1 MRTEATSFVGPRPG
15 LTLGYDAETGEELVL
30 PDRLLTQHMAVVG
43 SSGAGKTSFLLSL
56 IYQQMRRGG
65 AVIFM
70 DGKRRYSGFAKVAW
84 LAQAC
89 GRASDL
95 RVIDPQDP
103 TLSHA
108 YNPLM
113 ARDAE
118 REAGIIANKIHRL
131 LPSVPEGHP
140 ASYYSNLA
148 YTAILKMVR
157 ALHHL
162 KRGFSYRDILAIFE
176 TPDQA
181 FRILK
186 QDLYNDNASDS
197 LIEVEKFVRKFKGTA
212 QVSDLLSGLISEL
225 GAISSTPMGDF
236 LCRPVSDVDFYQ
248 AIKKS
253 QIIYAALPRLQETKK
268 SEKLGKVILTDLQSS
283 IGAVYSEK
291 DFRPLMPCLVV
302 LDEFG
307 SYALP
312 DFAVVF
318 EQAREANVAV
328 VAAFQLTSQ
337 LADREKGLSTG
348 FLETVMGNT
357 ETKVFMRLKSLES
370 ALWASEF
377 FGQEL
382 RWFAQ
387 VSAGESRSDA
397 EQVISLS
404 RYVNPRR
411 TDSRTSSLTHRQMYD
426 QRVRPEA
433 LLHELAVGEAMINWR
448 GEPRRARVSWVE
460 PEIEHGWDY
469 AKVLPRF
476 RRKEAQ
482 PLGLWQRINQRIYR
496 DLQEE
501 MGKGSVGSPRASQ
514 NSDLGDTPR

>member
-1 MRTEATSFVGPRPG
+1 MPAVRSQADRSTPCVIKRGRRNTCRPRRNAVAGPGRLVAQHSSSGTWDSFSLSGHSCRFLNGWIRGGLSHWCWSMKRLQCCWSSEESQSSEAGLLRSVMENRTETTQCAGPKPG
-15 LTLGYDAETGEELVL
+15 LTLGYDGATGEELVL

-84 LAQAC
+84 LAHAC
-89 GRASDL
+89 GRAADL

-108 YNPLM
+108 YNPLL

-197 LIEVEKFVRKFKGTA
+197 LIDVEKFVRKFKGTA

-253 QIIYAALPRLQETKK
+253 QIIYAAL
-268 SEKLGKVILTDLQSS
+268 
-283 IGAVYSEK
+283 
-291 DFRPLMPCLVV
+291 PCLVV

-387 VSAGESRSDA
+387 VSAGESQSDA
-397 EQVISLS
+397 EQVISLR

-433 LLHELAVGEAMINWR
+433 LLH
-448 GEPRRARVSWVE
+448 
-460 PEIEHGWDY
+460 
-469 AKVLPRF
+469 
-476 RRKEAQ
+476 
-482 PLGLWQRINQRIYR
+482 
-496 DLQEE
+496 
-501 MGKGSVGSPRASQ
+501 
-514 NSDLGDTPR
+514 

>member
-1 MRTEATSFVGPRPG
+1 MSGINGENYNGPRPG
-15 LTLGYDAETGEELVL
+15 LTLGYDAKTAEEIVL
-30 PDRLLTQHMAVVG
+30 PDRLLCQHTAVVG
-43 SSGAGKTSFLLSL
+43 SSGAGKTCFLLSL

-70 DGKRRYSGFAKVAW
+70 DGKRRHTGFAKMAW
-84 LAQAC
+84 LAHAC
-89 GRASDL
+89 GRSADL

-103 TLSHA
+103 TQSHA

-118 REAGIIANKIHRL
+118 RESGIIASKIHRL
-131 LPSVPEGHP
+131 LPSIADGHP
-140 ASYYSNLA
+140 ASFYSNLA
-148 YTAILKMVR
+148 YEAILKIVR

-162 KRGFSYRDILAIFE
+162 KRSFTYRDVLTLFE
-176 TPDQA
+176 APEQA

-186 QDLYNDNASDS
+186 QDLYQDSASES
-197 LIEVEKFVRKFKGTA
+197 LIEVEKFVRKFKSAGHM
-212 QVSDLLSGLISEL
+212 SDLLSGLISEL
-225 GAISSTPMGDF
+225 GAISSKPMGDF

-248 AIKKS
+248 AMKKG

-283 IGAVYSEK
+283 IGAIYSEK
-291 DFRPLMPCLVV
+291 DYQPLMPALVV

-328 VAAFQLTSQ
+328 VAAFQLTTQ
-337 LADREKGLSTG
+337 LSDLEKGLSKG

-357 ETKVFMRLKSLES
+357 ETKVFMRLKSLDT
-370 ALWASEF
+370 AVWASDF

-387 VSAGESRSDA
+387 VSEGESTSDA
-397 EQVISLS
+397 GQPISLH

-411 TDSRTSSLTHRQMYD
+411 TDSRSSSLTHRQIYD
-426 QRVRPEA
+426 QKVRPEA
-433 LLHELAVGEAMINWR
+433 LLHEMGIGEAFINWQ
-448 GEPRRARVSWVE
+448 GEPVKVKLSWVE
-460 PEIEHGWDY
+460 PEIPHGWDY
-469 AKVLPRF
+469 ARVLPSF
-476 RRKEAQ
+476 RRKEPK
-482 PLGLWQRINQRIYR
+482 PLGLWDRINQRIYR
-496 DLQEE
+496 DLEEE
-501 MGKGSVGSPRASQ
+501 MGKKTR
-514 NSDLGDTPR
+514 